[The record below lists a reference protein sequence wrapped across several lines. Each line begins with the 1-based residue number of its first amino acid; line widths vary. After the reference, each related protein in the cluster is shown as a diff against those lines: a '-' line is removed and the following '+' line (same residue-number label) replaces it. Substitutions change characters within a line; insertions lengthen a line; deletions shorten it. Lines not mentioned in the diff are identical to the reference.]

1 MKAIRI
7 KLRQSQASYTKEE
20 TVNNRMT
27 YPLPQFSTIIGAI
40 HASCGY
46 TEYHDM
52 NISVQGKYGAMQ
64 KEVYTNHALLNSTQD
79 DRSILIWLSN
89 PNTFS
94 TAHVSVAIALENG
107 KKNSRKTNSTK
118 EETTS
123 FYNRR
128 NIREL
133 DEEKLEE
140 YISLKNAPKDKSK
153 SKKGMKNPLDNFRT
167 LTKGP
172 QTQEVLYDV
181 ELVIHIVSDDKTLSD
196 ILEHKNDFVCLGR
209 SEDFI
214 ELIEMKI
221 VELQNFVDDECK
233 ISDGYSMYINLD
245 KVENENY
252 ILDYSSGA
260 RSAKGT
266 VYYLS
271 KDYTIK
277 KGKREFNRIPCLY
290 SSVVVIDKES
300 KDVYYDYEGGYIVD
314 LN

>member
-94 TAHVSVAIALENG
+94 TAHVRVAEALKATG
-107 KKNSRKTNSTK
+107 NSFK
-118 EETTS
+118 ERITV
-123 FYNRR
+123 N
-128 NIREL
+128 EL